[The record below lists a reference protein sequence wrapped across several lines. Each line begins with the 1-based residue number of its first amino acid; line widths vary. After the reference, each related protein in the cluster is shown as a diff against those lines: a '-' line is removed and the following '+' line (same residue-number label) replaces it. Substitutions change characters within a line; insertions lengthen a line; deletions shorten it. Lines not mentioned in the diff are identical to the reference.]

1 MKLNDVDWNK
11 LRTFVTVADNGS
23 VTAAAAV
30 LGRTPSAVSQ
40 SLTGLERSLEARL
53 FHRVGKR
60 LVPTVA
66 GERLWRGVRDH
77 QEALLATVRD
87 IAAGDEVPRGPV
99 RVGLFLGFPRTRLSS
114 LIAGFSKRFPD
125 VSTRLVFAPESDLDR
140 RLLNNRLDFTI
151 SFRPSGDAMPHI
163 ASTQLFEQELVL
175 VTGKEFLPDP
185 FDPSELARVPIV
197 DYYQSAPLIE
207 RWLRHHVPRRRIDP
221 RVAVWAATT
230 DLVVELVM
238 KNTGV
243 GVVPRYLVDPYVSRG
258 RLRIVRSGRA
268 ELADSIWLNEL
279 ADSQHAAAGR
289 AFRAA
294 TIAALADLATDE
306 HR

>member
-1 MKLNDVDWNK
+1 MKLNNLDWNK

-23 VTAAAAV
+23 VTAAADV

-40 SLTGLERSLEARL
+40 SLSGLERSLDIRL

-66 GERLWRGVRDH
+66 GERLWHGVREH
-77 QEALLATVRD
+77 QENLLATVRD
-87 IAAGDEVPRGPV
+87 IAASDEVPRGPV
-99 RVGLFLGFPRTRLSS
+99 RVGLFLGFPRARLSS
-114 LIAGFSKRFPD
+114 LLAGFAKSFPE
-125 VSTRLVFAPESDLDR
+125 VSTRLVFAPESELDR

-151 SFRPSGDAMPHI
+151 SFRPSGEAMPHI

-185 FDPSELARVPIV
+185 FDPAELARVPII

-207 RWLRHHVPRRRIDP
+207 RWMRHHLPRRRIDP

-230 DLVVELVM
+230 DLVVELVL
-238 KNTGV
+238 KNAGV
-243 GVVPRYLVDPYVSRG
+243 GVVPRYLVDPFFSRG
-258 RLRIVRSGRA
+258 RLRIVRSRRA

-289 AFRAA
+289 AFREAA
-294 TIAALADLATDE
+294 ISELADVGP
-306 HR
+306 

>member
-1 MKLNDVDWNK
+1 MKLNNIDWNK

-23 VTAAAAV
+23 VTAAADV

-40 SLTGLERSLEARL
+40 SLSGLERSLDIRL

-60 LVPTVA
+60 MVPTVA
-66 GERLWRGVRDH
+66 GERLWNGVRDH
-77 QEALLATVRD
+77 QEQLIATVRD
-87 IAAGDEVPRGPV
+87 IAASDELPRGPV
-99 RVGLFLGFPRTRLSS
+99 RVGLFLGFPRARLSA
-114 LIAGFSKRFPD
+114 LVAGFAKRFPE
-125 VSTRLVFAPESDLDR
+125 VSTRLGFAPESDLDR

-151 SFRPSGDAMPHI
+151 SFRPSGEAMPHI

-175 VTGKEFLPDP
+175 VTGKQLLPEP
-185 FDPSELARVPIV
+185 FDPTELARVPVV
-197 DYYQSAPLIE
+197 DYYQSAPLID
-207 RWLRHHVPRRRIDP
+207 RWVRHHLPRRRIEP

-230 DLVVELVM
+230 DLVVDLLLKDV
-238 KNTGV
+238 GV

-289 AFRAA
+289 AFREAA
-294 TIAALADLATDE
+294 IAALADTVT
-306 HR
+306 